1 MFFRGRVFFHRK
13 DGMMSEPT
21 KQKFI
26 VFRWIDSTSNM
37 GGVLAAICLMI
48 LSAIIVLEV
57 VMRYLFNAPTSW
69 VGEISIYLCMAI
81 GFLGLAYGLKTDS
94 HFSITNITDR
104 LTPKNRTRLKVC
116 TDFVGFLY
124 STTFVYKGIEMAK
137 FAHDMEDVSSG
148 MLAVPLWI
156 PWTLVP
162 LGGLL
167 LALQFINK
175 LAEDVQNLKN
185 L

>member
-1 MFFRGRVFFHRK
+1 
-13 DGMMSEPT
+13 MSDPA
-21 KQKFI
+21 KQKF
-26 VFRWIDSTSNM
+26 VLFRLIDSTSYM
-37 GGVLAAICLMI
+37 GGILAAVCLVI
-48 LSAIIVLEV
+48 LTTIVVIEV

-104 LTPKNRTRLKVC
+104 LTPKNRFRLKVF

-124 STTFVYKGIEMAK
+124 SCTFVYKGIEMAK
-137 FAHDMEDVSSG
+137 FAYDMEDVSSG
-148 MLAVPLWI
+148 MLSVPLWI
-156 PWTLVP
+156 PWSLVP
-162 LGGLL
+162 IGGLL

-175 LAEDVQNLKN
+175 LAEDVSKLKT